1 MDKEDFF
8 LCFAIGR
15 RGVSHAW
22 GKGET
27 QEKAISECRLAV
39 FESHFD
45 NAKPSKL
52 RHKPYAYIVGHND
65 WWTKSDHNWLEVF
78 DLGQLN
84 WTKESK

>member
-1 MDKEDFF
+1 MKKDKEDFF

-78 DLGQLN
+78 DL
-84 WTKESK
+84 

>member
-1 MDKEDFF
+1 MKKDKEDFF

-27 QEKAISECRLAV
+27 QEKAISECELAV
-39 FESHFD
+39 IESH
-45 NAKPSKL
+45 NAKMSKI

-65 WWTKSDHNWLEVF
+65 WWTINDNWLEF
-78 DLGQLN
+78 FKL
-84 WTKESK
+84 